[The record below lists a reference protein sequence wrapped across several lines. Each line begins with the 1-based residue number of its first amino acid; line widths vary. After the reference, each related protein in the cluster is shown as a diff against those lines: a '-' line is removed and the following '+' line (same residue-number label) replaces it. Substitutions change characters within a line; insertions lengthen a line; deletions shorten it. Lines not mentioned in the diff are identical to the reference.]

1 MDELNKPVGGIQ
13 SIDYLAQ
20 ILELFCDQ
28 RARLS
33 LKEIAQLLNESPA
46 KIFRYLVSLT
56 RIGLLSKT
64 EDNEYEIGNLA
75 LDLSFTALNQLDPI
89 EEACRIAKKI
99 QQETHYAVAI
109 SVWGSMG
116 PTVIKTYEPLTSLY
130 SKIRVGSVM
139 SLCSTSIGR
148 TFAKYLP
155 EHVLRENLEFEYLRH
170 SGQKLSAKEKQE
182 FMSCIQAHQSE
193 RLTFMLDRPI
203 AGLSSISV
211 PIFSIS
217 EEIQFVITVF
227 NHSEILQAERTTFE
241 HYLQDQVLNLS
252 KSIGLK

>member
-13 SIDYLAQ
+13 SVDYLAQ

-28 RARLS
+28 NARLS
-33 LKEIAQLLNESPA
+33 LKEIAHALNESPA

-64 EDNEYEIGNLA
+64 QDNEYEIGNLA

-89 EEACRIAKKI
+89 EEACRVAKKI
-99 QQETHYAVAI
+99 QHETHYAVAI

-116 PTVIKTYEPLTSLY
+116 PTVIKTYEPVTSLY

-139 SLCSTSIGR
+139 SLCSTSTGR
-148 TFAKYLP
+148 TFSKYLP
-155 EHVLRENLEFEYLRH
+155 EHVLRENLEFESLRH
-170 SGQKLSAKEKQE
+170 SGRKLAAREKQE
-182 FMSCIQAHQSE
+182 FIDYIYAQRSE
-193 RLTFMLDRPI
+193 HLTFMLDRPI

-217 EEIQFVITVF
+217 EEVQFVITVF
-227 NHSEILQAERTTFE
+227 NHSEVLQAERTTFE
-241 HYLQDQVLNLS
+241 YYLQDQILSLS
-252 KSIGLK
+252 KTIGLK